1 MQSFDT
7 PILLLT
13 YKRLDTTEKVL
24 KKIAEIQPI
33 NLYVASNAPNPAKAN
48 DEEKVAA
55 VRSMI
60 ENRIDWPCNLRKL
73 YRTDHLGAGVSISSA
88 ITWFFEHVEEG
99 IILEDD
105 IVPSNSFFE
114 FAKELLHLY
123 RDDSAVWHI
132 GGNSY
137 NPYEMKP
144 DYYFSAYPHIW
155 GWATWRRAWNN
166 YRFELD
172 DIETGRLFANI
183 RKLFLTDSESK
194 YWIDFFNEYSNMEI
208 KNTWDYQ
215 WTYRMWYNNGLAIL
229 PKRNLI
235 TNIGFDETATH
246 TIDKTSWLANLE
258 TYEIDIPKLK
268 EPIKQNKKADLFT
281 SRKVFYIRS
290 AGRKI
295 LSEIKRVLISS
306 LKQKTN

>member
-1 MQSFDT
+1 
-7 PILLLT
+7 
-13 YKRLDTTEKVL
+13 
-24 KKIAEIQPI
+24 
-33 NLYVASNAPNPAKAN
+33 
-48 DEEKVAA
+48 
-55 VRSMI
+55 
-60 ENRIDWPCNLRKL
+60 
-73 YRTDHLGAGVSISSA
+73 
-88 ITWFFEHVEEG
+88 
-99 IILEDD
+99 
-105 IVPSNSFFE
+105 
-114 FAKELLHLY
+114 
-123 RDDSAVWHI
+123 VWHI

-183 RKLFLTDSESK
+183 RKLFLTGSESK

-258 TYEIDIPKLK
+258 AYEIDIPKLK